1 MEKQRASA
9 GEVNEWRE
17 EKKRRKKKKKKK
29 KKQGG
34 RCGAG
39 QLGLSCTME
48 ILTCGIMPCQNFK
61 CFLRRKHHY

>member
-9 GEVNEWRE
+9 GEVNEWGE
-17 EKKRRKKKKKKK
+17 EKKRRKKKSK
-29 KKQGG
+29 GG